1 MDHFCQKL
9 TNSKQSL
16 GHKTSKSFYNY
27 LKDHGLE
34 CNYQYFIKIE
44 SGKVIP
50 TSTIVNQIAK
60 ALPSEHSEIIIRTY
74 CSMLFSDH
82 AYLFDDSLQDQVKPT
97 TQELL
102 QVNQGQKELTLLQVH
117 TIAKTKNHYYL
128 FLILTLS
135 RRPIDLNELKDFSQ
149 IGKIL
154 KDLKNSEIITVNNE
168 MIEAKSQEFVFPKV
182 GIDLSLAAIFTQLDV
197 WDIQLPQE
205 FAFTKLVNKSM
216 IRRISPRYANVMLKQ
231 IDAFTEFVRCSDE
244 FNQKYNSDV
253 ISLQINL
260 SLGKLP
266 G

>member
-1 MDHFCQKL
+1 MDNFCQRL
-9 TNSKQSL
+9 TNCKHDL

-60 ALPSEHSEIIIRTY
+60 ALPNEFAEDLIKSFCTH
-74 CSMLFSDH
+74 LFNDYS
-82 AYLFDDSLQDQVKPT
+82 YLFEETVTGQNKTEPNLIRQVS
-97 TQELL
+97 
-102 QVNQGQKELTLLQVH
+102 QGQKELSLLQVH
-117 TIAKTKNHYYL
+117 SLAKSKNHYYL

-135 RRPIDLNELKDFSQ
+135 RRPIEIQELKKFSNLN
-149 IGKIL
+149 KIL
-154 KDLKNSEIITVNNE
+154 KDLEQAEIIIKNKE
-168 MIEAKSQEFVFPKV
+168 SIEARSQEFIFPKV
-182 GIDLSLAAIFTQLDV
+182 NSDGSLLGIFNELDQWDNSLHH
-197 WDIQLPQE
+197 E
-205 FAFTKLVNKSM
+205 FEFEKLVNKSM

-231 IDAFTEFVRCSDE
+231 IDAFAEFVRCSDE

-260 SLGKLP
+260 SIGKLP

>member
-1 MDHFCQKL
+1 MDNFCQRL
-9 TNSKQSL
+9 TSFKHDL

-27 LKDHGLE
+27 LKDHGVE
-34 CNYQYFIKIE
+34 CNYQYFVKIE

-60 ALPSEHSEIIIRTY
+60 ALPNELAEELIKSF
-74 CSMLFSDH
+74 CSQLFNDYS
-82 AYLFDDSLQDQVKPT
+82 YLFDENVHSQNKTEPNLTRQVS
-97 TQELL
+97 
-102 QVNQGQKELTLLQVH
+102 QGQKELSLLQVH
-117 TIAKTKNHYYL
+117 SLAKSKNHYYL

-135 RRPIDLNELKDFSQ
+135 RRPIEVHELKKFSNLN
-149 IGKIL
+149 KIL
-154 KDLKNSEIITVNNE
+154 KDLEQSEIIIKNKDS
-168 MIEAKSQEFVFPKV
+168 IEARSQEFIFPKV
-182 GIDLSLAAIFTQLDV
+182 NTDKSLQDIFNQLDQ
-197 WDIQLPQE
+197 WDNILHQE
-205 FAFTKLVNKSM
+205 FEFEKLVNKSM
-216 IRRISPRYANVMLKQ
+216 IRRISPRYASVMLKQ